1 MKDASRVKKIEKI
14 VHKFALLLHE
24 NNRLHYFFSILYLTI
39 FAFPMSLITSRYGT
53 YFIVIILL
61 FSILNI
67 IFLTKRFMKKRLV
80 KILLVMGGIF
90 LLSIIVNGAGYVTG
104 LAFGIYVGGFIN
116 GILYL
121 YYVDRSNFIKA
132 LADYSFVMIMVNGIL
147 SLLFQ
152 NGLYQVPNAIE
163 QGMDVHFL
171 GVGNQLN
178 MYTITYFVI
187 LLLAYKFYKEDPI
200 QLFIAGLMT
209 LISAYFADSATGY
222 IGLLFIGLLLACY
235 YIVKWLMPY
244 KVFRVK
250 RKALWAFVLVLL
262 VLGLN
267 YALTVLNLQKF
278 FGPVLERTFDKDA
291 TFSSRTNIWQE
302 AYRLLKESPIF
313 GRGFPSLN
321 SHIFIKRVG
330 YWFGAHNLIIEIGII
345 AGIPGLL
352 VFIYL
357 LYYEFRRILEIKI
370 FDIMF
375 IVLALFLTFL
385 LMSVS
390 EVYYIPIV
398 VVVLLLIEIFEDYS
412 RFISNKVRNERV
424 LGANDLVER

>member
-1 MKDASRVKKIEKI
+1 MKDASIIKKIDKI
-14 VHKFALLLHE
+14 VHGFALLLHE

-53 YFIVIILL
+53 YLIVIILL

-67 IFLTKRFMKKRLV
+67 IFLSKRFIKKRLV
-80 KILLVMGGIF
+80 KILLVMGAIF
-90 LLSIIVNGAGYVTG
+90 LISIIVNGAGYVTG
-104 LAFGIYVGGFIN
+104 LAFGVYVSGFVN

-152 NGLYQVPNAIE
+152 NGLYQVPNAIG

-222 IGLLFIGLLLACY
+222 IGLLFLALLLACY

-250 RKALWAFVLVLL
+250 RKALWALILVLL

-278 FGPVLERTFDKDA
+278 LGPVLERAFDKDA

-302 AYRLLKESPIF
+302 AYRLIKESPVF

-357 LYYEFRRILEIKI
+357 LYYEFRRILEIKL

-412 RFISNKVRNERV
+412 RFVSNKIRNDRV
-424 LGANDLVER
+424 LGVNDLVER